1 MRTHLRLCQICIFMM
16 EDFVYEERL
25 SISLTVEFFSGH
37 FRLPNNRLII
47 FRSTC
52 LVFRWTIL
60 TATANIEQGRYML
73 KRSLRIG
80 IYHITNSL
88 SSLSSTRKYAGENAH
103 RVVN

>member
-1 MRTHLRLCQICIFMM
+1 M
-16 EDFVYEERL
+16 EDCVYEERL

-37 FRLPNNRLII
+37 FRLPNNNY

-60 TATANIEQGRYML
+60 TATANIEPGRYML

-80 IYHITNSL
+80 IYHIKHSL
-88 SSLSSTRKYAGENAH
+88 IGLTIVIYEEVCRRKRASGRKLGAY
-103 RVVN
+103 